1 MVPTQLIFG
10 LEQFKLFTQYNLF
23 MLAPEKIAWGI
34 IGCGDVTEVKSGP
47 AFNKVPNSE
56 LHAVMRRNKVL
67 LADYAKRHAVPHQYT
82 DVDALIADPAIN
94 AIYIATPPKFHEP
107 FAIKAMAVGKPVYV
121 EKPVTRDVAEAK
133 RMQSFSDQTGV
144 KMVVAHYRRAL
155 PMFIEIKRIIETGV
169 LGKINLVTLQYF
181 EPAIEPSNLTPKDL
195 WRIDPSLAGAG
206 LFYDIAPHQI
216 DIMVNIFGKPLKY
229 GGNFLTQLKTSPV
242 EDTVNGWIHFDQDI
256 LFTGTWGFS
265 MPEAMKRDHCEII
278 GDKGS
283 LSFNFFG
290 TEGFLK
296 MSNGE
301 SQKFIQPKHI
311 QQPMIE
317 KVVQYFLGKTT
328 NPSPIEEAIWSMEV
342 MENFVYEK

>member
-23 MLAPEKIAWGI
+23 MLAPEKIVWGI

-47 AFNKVPNSE
+47 AFNKVANSE
-56 LHAVMRRNKVL
+56 LHAVMRRDAVL

-82 DVDALIADPAIN
+82 DVDDLIADPAIN

-133 RMQSFSDQTGV
+133 RMQSFSEQTGV
-144 KMVVAHYRRAL
+144 KMSIAHYRRAL

-181 EPAIEPSNLTPKDL
+181 EPAIETSNLTPKDL

-242 EDTVNGWIHFDQDI
+242 EDTVNGT
-256 LFTGTWGFS
+256 LT
-265 MPEAMKRDHCEII
+265 
-278 GDKGS
+278 
-283 LSFNFFG
+283 FNFFG

-328 NPSPIEEAIWSMEV
+328 NPSPIEEAILGMEV